1 MFPDLVGDL
10 STHLNHHGRGT
21 RGLASGDATT
31 GPKWTRGVR
40 SRPRCDELRYAG
52 MGLRRG
58 RGTADPRRVLRRG
71 RNFLDTANIYAGGDS
86 ERILGRP
93 VAGRRSEFV
102 IASKVGLTL
111 PGQSS
116 GLAPDAIRAA
126 LLATLGR
133 LGTDYLDLLQIHAS
147 TRALPNANSPLLE
160 RV

>member
-1 MFPDLVGDL
+1 MRRL
-10 STHLNHHGRGT
+10 GRS
-21 RGLASGDATT
+21 GLEVSALALGAMNF
-31 GPKWTRGVR
+31 GMPGWG
-40 SRPRCDELRYAG
+40 CDEDEAQRILAVYSDAG
-52 MGLRRG
+52 G
-58 RGTADPRRVLRRG
+58 
-71 RNFLDTANIYAGGDS
+71 NFLDTANIYAGGDS